1 MILGLWLVSSKPS
14 NTFDKEE
21 EIIKLE
27 EKMLE
32 LKKENRLLKL
42 QLNDS
47 EKLSTVASSKEK
59 DELIVLQKSNEE
71 KEIKISQLMGKTQ
84 ELEQAIQQANQS
96 KETEKEQLIQIHM
109 DEIAKLREELEKKN
123 KELLALQESS
133 KQQEKESKEP
143 GEKMGTNETNAEMIR
158 SIMNQFYVKF
168 YQSVDGK
175 NTLTTAEALKLTAE
189 IIRKETKAALNSN

>member
-1 MILGLWLVSSKPS
+1 
-14 NTFDKEE
+14 
-21 EIIKLE
+21 
-27 EKMLE
+27 MLE